1 MRTRTQFLLGTIVA
15 VAPGIVLAA
24 DEAKPTGAQAGVNV
38 TQTEQFRTYDKNR
51 DGHISQDEAKSAGLP
66 FASIDQDR
74 DGKISA
80 AELADWAARSGAAGP
95 RGPAGAAGTPGA
107 TVPSTDK
114 QN

>member
-1 MRTRTQFLLGTIVA
+1 MRTRTQILGAMLAVVPGVA
-15 VAPGIVLAA
+15 LAA
-24 DEAKPTGAQAGVNV
+24 DEAKPMGAQAGVNV
-38 TQTEQFRTYDKNR
+38 TQTEQFRTYDTNR

-80 AELADWAARSGAAGP
+80 AELANWAERSGAAGP

-107 TVPSTDK
+107 TAPSTDK
-114 QN
+114 RN